1 MTTRT
6 GACEYIS
13 VRAYSVAVDGYVVAM
28 FKVWLN

>member
-1 MTTRT
+1 MITRT

-13 VRAYSVAVDGYVVAM
+13 VRAYSSAVDGYVVTM